1 MIGIIGAMD
10 DEVRL
15 LSAAIS
21 DAADSAVGGFA
32 FRKGK
37 LEGKDVVLLKCGI
50 GKVNAAVGCGLLID
64 RFRPSLVINTGSAG
78 GIARGLTFGDVVVSD
93 GLLYHDVDVR
103 AFGYADG
110 QIPGQSAVFPVSEEL
125 IRRAE
130 AAVDA
135 LKREGVLPASLNRL
149 RGLIG
154 SGDAFIHEEARI
166 ADLRSRFPDLC
177 AVEMEG
183 AAIAH
188 ACALF
193 GVPVLVIRSLS
204 DVAGTESPMKF
215 DEFLP
220 LASRNSS
227 EIVRRVVKES

>member
-1 MIGIIGAMD
+1 MIGIVCAMD

-15 LSAAIS
+15 LTAALEG
-21 DAADSAVGGFA
+21 AAETRVGGFQ
-32 FRKGK
+32 FTSGR
-37 LEGKDVVLLKCGI
+37 LEGVEAVLLRCGI
-50 GKVNAAVGCGLLID
+50 GKVNAAVGCGLLLD
-64 RFRPSLVINTGSAG
+64 RFKPDLVINSGSAG
-78 GIARGLTFGDVVVSD
+78 GIREDLTFGDVVVSE

-110 QIPGQSAVFPVSEEL
+110 QIPGQPAVFPVPSDL
-125 IRRAE
+125 VRLAE
-130 AAVDA
+130 GAIDSLVA
-135 LKREGVLPASLNRL
+135 EGVLPRSLRHT

-154 SGDAFIHEEARI
+154 SGDTFMHEPLRI
-166 ADLRSRFPDLC
+166 AELRARFPRVC

-183 AAIAH
+183 AAVAH

-193 GVPVLVIRSLS
+193 GVPVLVIRALS
-204 DVAGTESPMKF
+204 DVAGAESPMKF

-227 EIVRRVVKES
+227 AIVRRVVKER

>member
-15 LSAAIS
+15 LAAAIS
-21 DAADSAVGGFA
+21 GGADSSVGGFA
-32 FRKGK
+32 FRTGT

-50 GKVNAAVGCGLLID
+50 GKVNAAVGCGLLVD

-110 QIPGQSAVFPVSEEL
+110 QIPGQSAVFPVPEVL

-130 AAVDA
+130 AAVDS
-135 LKREGVLPASLNRL
+135 LKKEGRLPAELNRV

-154 SGDAFIHEEARI
+154 SGDAFIHEESRI
-166 ADLRSRFPDLC
+166 ADLRSRFPTLC

-204 DVAGTESPMKF
+204 DVAGKESPMKF

>member
-15 LSAAIS
+15 LSEAIS
-21 DAADSAVGGFA
+21 GGSDSCVGGFA
-32 FRKGK
+32 FRTGR

-110 QIPGQSAVFPVSEEL
+110 QIPGQSAVFPVPEEL

-135 LKREGVLPASLNRL
+135 LKREGVLPASLNHV

-166 ADLRSRFPDLC
+166 ADLRSRFPALC